1 MKQHIQFN
9 RGNEM
14 QAVSLILFLVSVGTI
29 LGPIGAVVVTN
40 ISDPVQMVIPAEIE
54 NTLLGDK
61 GIFQGGGG
69 GEGGSGDSGGIGGL
83 LTPDLV
89 SQTVDIT
96 QRTFTLTVNFKN
108 DFVFD
113 LALNAFDAEI
123 QDTNSGHI
131 IGTLSLS
138 NPVTI
143 ATGESAL
150 VTLQG
155 SWTEQAESFI
165 GQEQTINVN
174 LVNLTIDVN
183 GIIIEL
189 SEPYYIGE
197 ISLS

>member
-1 MKQHIQFN
+1 
-9 RGNEM
+9 M